1 MTTTATRAPRLADWA
16 LSHGRS
22 AFSTSDLA
30 GILGVPPAQVSER
43 LSAPLA
49 RHEWCTPA
57 RGLWVPVPPEYRAW
71 GAPPGIEI
79 VEALTQ
85 HLAVPY
91 YVGWLS
97 AAQQQ
102 GVAQQSP
109 QLLQIAVSRQVR
121 DRQVG
126 RTRFAFRLRADVDQ
140 VPVRL
145 AETRSGSVRVSSPE
159 ATALDIARDVRFAA
173 GIDNV
178 ATVLVE
184 MDEADILDHAG
195 LADLARHYPASAVR
209 RLGWVLEVLGRSDHL
224 DELRAVATAGPPTP
238 SRLDPSRSLVG
249 SVDDRW
255 LVRVNSVVEADL

>member
-140 VPVRL
+140 VPVRRL
-145 AETRSGSVRVSSPE
+145 RLGPGRSGSPRPRPPHSTSPG
-159 ATALDIARDVRFAA
+159 TSGLRGDRQRRHRPRRDGRGGHPRPRPA
-173 GIDNV
+173 GRPRSPLPGV
-178 ATVLVE
+178 
-184 MDEADILDHAG
+184 G
-195 LADLARHYPASAVR
+195 GPPA
-209 RLGWVLEVLGRSDHL
+209 RLG
-224 DELRAVATAGPPTP
+224 P
-238 SRLDPSRSLVG
+238 
-249 SVDDRW
+249 
-255 LVRVNSVVEADL
+255 

>member
-57 RGLWVPVPPEYRAW
+57 RGLRVPVPPEYRAW

-159 ATALDIARDVRFAA
+159 ATALDIARTSGLRGDRQRRHRPRRDGRGGHPRPRRA
-173 GIDNV
+173 GRPCSPLPGV
-178 ATVLVE
+178 
-184 MDEADILDHAG
+184 G
-195 LADLARHYPASAVR
+195 GPPA
-209 RLGWVLEVLGRSDHL
+209 RLG
-224 DELRAVATAGPPTP
+224 P
-238 SRLDPSRSLVG
+238 
-249 SVDDRW
+249 
-255 LVRVNSVVEADL
+255 